1 MVNTGKKLEDYA
13 QYVYSQL
20 LQLNDFENTL
30 VSKRVT
36 IKGQSG
42 ATNEFDVYYQFSH
55 LNVECRVAIECKDW
69 KNKVSIKEIRDFATK
84 LSDVGLGNIIGIMI
98 SKVGFQEGTKTF
110 ADSYGIKLMTGDE
123 LPTITDIVAGILK
136 KAFLPDG
143 KIQGEPFWTL
153 MEIQD
158 GDVTGSYCTIA
169 PNQIPLF
176 YSQNMANYYLNLRID
191 KDKFVVRGIS
201 QYQLRG
207 LLALADLHS
216 QKFVLFPIPFATDPD
231 LEDYKA
237 IVVEPCVIKKDF
249 LKE

>member
-1 MVNTGKKLEDYA
+1 MANTGKKLEDYA

-20 LQLNDFENTL
+20 LKLSDFENTL

-55 LNVECRVAIECKDW
+55 LNIDCRVAIECKDW
-69 KNKVSIKEIRDFATK
+69 KSKVSVKEIRDFATK

-110 ADSYGIKLMTGDE
+110 ADSYGIKLMTEDE
-123 LPTITDIVAGILK
+123 LPTIADIVSGVFK
-136 KAFLPDG
+136 KGFLPDE

-153 MEIQD
+153 MEIQN
-158 GDVTGSYCTIA
+158 GDVTGSYCTVA
-169 PNQIPLF
+169 PNHIPLF
-176 YSQNMANYYLNLRID
+176 YSQNMARFFLNLRSD
-191 KDKFVVRGIS
+191 KDKLAVRGIS

-207 LLALADLHS
+207 LLNLAESHN
-216 QKFVLFPIPFATDPD
+216 QKFVLFPIPFSIIAD
-231 LEDYKA
+231 LSSCYT
-237 IVVEPCVIKKDF
+237 VVAEPYTIKEDF